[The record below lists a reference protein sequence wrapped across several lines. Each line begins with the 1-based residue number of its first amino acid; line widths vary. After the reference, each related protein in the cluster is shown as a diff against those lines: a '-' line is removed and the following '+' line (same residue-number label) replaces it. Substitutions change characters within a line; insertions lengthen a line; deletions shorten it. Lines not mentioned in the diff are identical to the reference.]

1 MIKRSELARQLVSVT
16 KPVMWP
22 LILSTLCR
30 IVDQVMGI
38 VLLSLGAWGLVTI
51 GLQYLSLIHI

>member
-38 VLLSLGAWGLVTI
+38 VLLSLCLLYT
-51 GLQYLSLIHI
+51 SPSPRD